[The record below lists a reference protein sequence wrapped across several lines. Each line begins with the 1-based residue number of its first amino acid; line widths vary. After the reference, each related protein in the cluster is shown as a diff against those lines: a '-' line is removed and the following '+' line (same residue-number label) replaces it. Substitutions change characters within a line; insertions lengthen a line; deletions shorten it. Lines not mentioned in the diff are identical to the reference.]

1 MKRKRI
7 ESIQSLL
14 QRGEKWMFFEI
25 KLEKSFR
32 RESHR
37 SPGWR
42 GVMPRKRGPP
52 STVGKRIPGMSGHR
66 ISRFV
71 NRAFG
76 PEIILRSSSFQVNAW
91 NAKPPP
97 SPTNVNDHRPSLDP
111 ANFLPL
117 SFLRPR
123 ERSVY
128 TRVTRRGE
136 KEENQT
142 RDRFLLESVMG
153 LDSGWNIISFQIT
166 RGCINK
172 RCANSEWKEV
182 V

>member
-1 MKRKRI
+1 
-7 ESIQSLL
+7 
-14 QRGEKWMFFEI
+14 MFFEI
-25 KLEKSFR
+25 TSEESFR

-42 GVMPRKRGPP
+42 GAMPRKRGPP

-76 PEIILRSSSFQVNAW
+76 PEIILRSSSFQVNA
-91 NAKPPP
+91 KPPP

-136 KEENQT
+136 K
-142 RDRFLLESVMG
+142 RRKP
-153 LDSGWNIISFQIT
+153 DSRSFPSGECNGFGQWLKY
-166 RGCINK
+166 NLVPDYAWMYK
-172 RCANSEWKEV
+172 
-182 V
+182 

>member
-1 MKRKRI
+1 
-7 ESIQSLL
+7 
-14 QRGEKWMFFEI
+14 MFFEI
-25 KLEKSFR
+25 TSEESFR

-42 GVMPRKRGPP
+42 GAMPRKRGPP
-52 STVGKRIPGMSGHR
+52 STVGKRIPGISGHR

-136 KEENQT
+136 K
-142 RDRFLLESVMG
+142 RRKP
-153 LDSGWNIISFQIT
+153 DSRSFPSGECNGFGQWLKY
-166 RGCINK
+166 NLVPDYAWMYK
-172 RCANSEWKEV
+172 
-182 V
+182 

>member
-1 MKRKRI
+1 
-7 ESIQSLL
+7 
-14 QRGEKWMFFEI
+14 MFFEI
-25 KLEKSFR
+25 TSEESFR

-76 PEIILRSSSFQVNAW
+76 PEIILRSSSFQVNA
-91 NAKPPP
+91 KPPP

-136 KEENQT
+136 K
-142 RDRFLLESVMG
+142 RRKP
-153 LDSGWNIISFQIT
+153 DSRSFPSGECNGFGQWLKY
-166 RGCINK
+166 NLVPDYAWMYK
-172 RCANSEWKEV
+172 
-182 V
+182 

>member
-1 MKRKRI
+1 
-7 ESIQSLL
+7 
-14 QRGEKWMFFEI
+14 MFFEI
-25 KLEKSFR
+25 TSEESFR

-42 GVMPRKRGPP
+42 GAMPRKRGPP

-76 PEIILRSSSFQVNAW
+76 PEIILRSSSFQVNA
-91 NAKPPP
+91 KPPP

-128 TRVTRRGE
+128 TRITRRGE
-136 KEENQT
+136 K
-142 RDRFLLESVMG
+142 RRKP
-153 LDSGWNIISFQIT
+153 DSRSFPSGECNGFGQWLKY
-166 RGCINK
+166 NLVPDYAWMYK
-172 RCANSEWKEV
+172 
-182 V
+182 

>member
-1 MKRKRI
+1 
-7 ESIQSLL
+7 
-14 QRGEKWMFFEI
+14 MFFEI
-25 KLEKSFR
+25 TSEESFR

-42 GVMPRKRGPP
+42 GAMPRKRGPP
-52 STVGKRIPGMSGHR
+52 STVGKRIPGISGHR

-76 PEIILRSSSFQVNAW
+76 PEIILRSSSFQV

-136 KEENQT
+136 K
-142 RDRFLLESVMG
+142 RRKP
-153 LDSGWNIISFQIT
+153 DSRSFPSGECNGFGQWLKY
-166 RGCINK
+166 NLVPDYAWMYK
-172 RCANSEWKEV
+172 
-182 V
+182 

>member
-1 MKRKRI
+1 
-7 ESIQSLL
+7 
-14 QRGEKWMFFEI
+14 MFFEI

-42 GVMPRKRGPP
+42 GAMPRKRGPP

-76 PEIILRSSSFQVNAW
+76 PEIILRSSSFQVNA
-91 NAKPPP
+91 KPPP

-136 KEENQT
+136 K
-142 RDRFLLESVMG
+142 RRKP
-153 LDSGWNIISFQIT
+153 DSRSFPSGECNGFGQWLKY
-166 RGCINK
+166 NLVPDYAWMYK
-172 RCANSEWKEV
+172 
-182 V
+182 

>member
-42 GVMPRKRGPP
+42 GAMPRKRGPP

-76 PEIILRSSSFQVNAW
+76 PEIILRSSSFQVNA
-91 NAKPPP
+91 KPPP

-136 KEENQT
+136 K
-142 RDRFLLESVMG
+142 RRKP
-153 LDSGWNIISFQIT
+153 DSRSFPSGECNGFGQWLKY
-166 RGCINK
+166 NLVPDYAWMYK
-172 RCANSEWKEV
+172 
-182 V
+182 